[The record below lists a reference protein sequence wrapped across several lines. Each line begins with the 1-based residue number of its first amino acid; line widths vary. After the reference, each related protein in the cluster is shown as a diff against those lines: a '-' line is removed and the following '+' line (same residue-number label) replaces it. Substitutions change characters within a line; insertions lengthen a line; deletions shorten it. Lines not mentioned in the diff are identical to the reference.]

1 MSVDAETPARREPA
15 AVGAPVRAPL
25 IPDAAGICRDPVLI
39 IGTERSGSNVLRL
52 VLNAHPD
59 IAVPHPPHF
68 MRYFSPLADAYGDL
82 AVPANRAR
90 LARDAHALLRRH
102 IHPWEHPIDVE
113 RVVRDASPSLFGV
126 VAEFY
131 EQYRRAEGKR
141 RWGCKSTFM
150 VDSVDEVLAERPD
163 ARFIWLVRDP
173 RDVAASAARAVFGP
187 SHPYRTACLWAEQ
200 QERAAD
206 AADRLG
212 DGQVLLVRYEDLVAR
227 PEEEIARVCA
237 FLGERP
243 VPRMLTPHRSAS
255 ARRIAALS
263 ESWRNTD
270 RPITTSSVGRYQGA
284 LSAEDLRAVES
295 ATAALMPRLGYLPV
309 TDGGDRRPSALD
321 VRWRGAVLRT
331 RVELRSLRH
340 DRNHLLRWRR
350 DLLVRRL
357 RLKAAARRI
366 APRRTEAL

>member
-1 MSVDAETPARREPA
+1 MDADIPGRRSTA

-25 IPDAAGICRDPVLI
+25 TAGSAGICRDPVLI

-68 MRYFSPLADAYGDL
+68 MRYFGPLADVYGDL
-82 AVPANRAR
+82 AVPANKRR
-90 LARDAHALLRRH
+90 LARDAYALLRRH

-113 RVVRDASPSLFGV
+113 RVVQDASPTLFGV

-150 VDSVDEVLAERPD
+150 VDAVDEVLAERPG

-173 RDVAASAARAVFGP
+173 RDVAVSATRAVFGP
-187 SHPYRTACLWAEQ
+187 SHPYSMACLWAEQ
-200 QERAAD
+200 QRRAAD

-212 DGQVLLVRYEDLVAR
+212 DEQVLLVRYEDLVAR
-227 PEEEIARVCA
+227 PEKEIIRVCA

-243 VPRMLTPHRSAS
+243 VPEMLAPHRSAS

-263 ESWRNTD
+263 ESWRNTG
-270 RPITTSSVGRYQGA
+270 RPITTSSVGRYQDA
-284 LSAEDLRAVES
+284 LSAGDLRAVEC
-295 ATAALMPRLGYLPV
+295 AAAALMPRLGYTPV
-309 TDGGDRRPSALD
+309 TGGEDRRPSALG
-321 VRWRGAVLRT
+321 VRWRGTLLRT
-331 RVELRSLRH
+331 RIELRSLRH